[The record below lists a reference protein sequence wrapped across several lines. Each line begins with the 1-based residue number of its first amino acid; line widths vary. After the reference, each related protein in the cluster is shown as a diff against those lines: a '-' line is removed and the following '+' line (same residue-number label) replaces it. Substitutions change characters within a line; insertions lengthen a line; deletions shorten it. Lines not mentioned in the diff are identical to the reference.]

1 MGAMTPLKRAT
12 ASVLMGACW
21 LLLAVGTAAVTLAAE
36 AKDTADWLRR

>member
-1 MGAMTPLKRAT
+1 MGVLTKITAT
-12 ASVLMGACW
+12 VLDGIRW